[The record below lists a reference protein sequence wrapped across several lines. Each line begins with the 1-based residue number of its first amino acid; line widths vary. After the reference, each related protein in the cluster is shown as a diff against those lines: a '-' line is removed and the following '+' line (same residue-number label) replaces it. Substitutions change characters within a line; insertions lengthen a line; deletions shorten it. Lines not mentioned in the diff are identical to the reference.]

1 MSEQMTNIV
10 NISWSIN
17 GEKPE
22 RSPRRHT
29 QGHGHDITPT
39 GNPHSSQMRSMFDQT
54 SSSLKEETSN
64 KMTERGMIGQVTI
77 NPFLSSIPNITIQD
91 TYLKPMNSSFLRE
104 QQQNY
109 FN

>member
-1 MSEQMTNIV
+1 MSEQRTNIV

-17 GEKPE
+17 GEKAE
-22 RSPRRHT
+22 RSPRR
-29 QGHGHDITPT
+29 QQQQQSDHGHDIIPT
-39 GNPHSSQMRSMFDQT
+39 GNPQQM
-54 SSSLKEETSN
+54 SSLKEETSN